1 MYWHVVAVGRVQ
13 IMEHMMEF
21 LFPENTVLIEI
32 VFVENGIELNFE
44 FCFVHTGFFVAS
56 QMSAWAE

>member
-1 MYWHVVAVGRVQ
+1 MGRVQ